1 MIFVSREAN
10 SITTHRMTQ
19 MMKAKG
25 SITTHRM
32 MQMMKAKGS
41 IATHDANDSLD
52 EG

>member
-1 MIFVSREAN
+1 
-10 SITTHRMTQ
+10 MTQ